1 MALTDYEL
9 KLRGRSWCNNL
20 RQNGIIK
27 DDITYQ
33 NCLSAFPMSSNLS
46 QDPNSELNDEPILN
60 IIPPSSNKLE
70 YNYSLYDSNI
80 SAEDTTKNVN
90 PNDNERFMI
99 YNTEKRYITYNS
111 NPFSQNFAKV
121 DILADF
127 NKNTDPETFE
137 WTLINRGDN
146 NYSIMGS
153 NNKFLSINNNKE
165 IIVSSTEINNFSLW
179 KIHKIDNFVF
189 WESVQFPNM
198 WLASRNNDIYLSDD
212 KFYNARWLMLNL
224 SVSEKNIN
232 SVFDENN
239 NTVVELINNKSIF
252 DLQLA
257 TLIKNVMEM
266 KIKHESLIE
275 IKNNITSIIE
285 RIKTTFL
292 AKIQQHNNNIN
303 QLARAKNTD
312 IIGIISS
319 NTINIINRNWND
331 YINQQLNNI
340 NKEIKNTEDNY
351 NKYVEL
357 FEKKMTKYNNFLD
370 KSSNFAINIKNKMNS
385 NTQEIQQQIGDSN
398 NMEKNNT
405 NISSKLKKDNYIKTI
420 AEVNSN
426 NYNNLQDLEYK
437 YIIVKFILS
446 VIFLI
451 IIIWLTQRAI
461 NLYYTNLA

>member
-27 DDITYQ
+27 DDITHQ

-46 QDPNSELNDEPILN
+46 QDPNSTSNDEALLN
-60 IIPPSSNKLE
+60 VVPPSSNKQA

-80 SAEDTTKNVN
+80 SADDTHTNVN
-90 PNDNERFMI
+90 PNDNDRFMI
-99 YNTEKRYITYNS
+99 YNTEKRYITYNP

-153 NNKFLSINNNKE
+153 NNKFLSINDNKE

-212 KFYNARWLMLNL
+212 KFNNARWLMLNL
-224 SVSEKNIN
+224 SVSDKNIN

-239 NTVVELINNKSIF
+239 NTVVELINNKSIL
-252 DLQLA
+252 DLQLT

-275 IKNNITSIIE
+275 IKNNITAMIE
-285 RIKTTFL
+285 RIKRTFL
-292 AKIQQHNNNIN
+292 AKIQQHNTDIY

-319 NTINIINRNWND
+319 NKINIINRNWND
-331 YINQQLNNI
+331 YIKKQLNNI
-340 NKEIKNTEDNY
+340 NKEIKNTEDDYNNY
-351 NKYVEL
+351 AEL
-357 FEKKMTKYNNFLD
+357 LEKKMTEYNNFLD

-405 NISSKLKKDNYIKTI
+405 NVSSKLKKDNYIKTI
-420 AEVNSN
+420 AEVNSK

-437 YIIVKFILS
+437 YTIVKFILS